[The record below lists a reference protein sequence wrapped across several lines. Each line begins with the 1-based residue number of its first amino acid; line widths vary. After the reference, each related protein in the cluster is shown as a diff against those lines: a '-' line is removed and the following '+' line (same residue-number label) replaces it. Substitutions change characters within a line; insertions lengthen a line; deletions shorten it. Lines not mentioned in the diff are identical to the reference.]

1 MKKIGVLTSGGDS
14 PGMNAAIRAVVR
26 CGIDRGMTVYG
37 ISRGYEGLIDGDIRE
52 MDRASVGGIIH
63 RGGTV
68 LGTARSERF
77 MTAKGQDKAV
87 SVLEAF
93 GIEGLAV
100 IGGNGSLTGA
110 LELDKRGIKIMGI
123 PGTIDNDLGYTDYTI
138 GFDTA
143 VNTVLDDISKLRDTS
158 SSHGR
163 TTLVE
168 VMGRNAGYLALNA
181 GLAVG
186 ATCILIPEV
195 DYDIDSYIIER
206 MRRTQKTGKQHFI
219 IIVAEGVKGVEAKSL
234 AKYIQEKTGVE
245 SRATVLGHV
254 QRGGSPS
261 GRDRVL
267 ASQMGYQAVQ
277 LLKNDIGNRVVVVSK
292 DKIVDYDIIEALNMK
307 KTIDLELYKIANEIS
322 I

>member
-1 MKKIGVLTSGGDS
+1 MTKIGVLTSGGDS

-168 VMGRNAGYLALNA
+168 VMGRNCGDIALRA
-181 GLAVG
+181 GLAGG
-186 ATCILIPEV
+186 AEFVMIPER
-195 DYDIDSYIIER
+195 DYDIGDVCRKILEGAARGKKHSIIIKAEGSKLSS
-206 MRRTQKTGKQHFI
+206 QEVVDKISEITGKDTRM
-219 IIVAEGVKGVEAKSL
+219 V
-234 AKYIQEKTGVE
+234 
-245 SRATVLGHV
+245 VLSYL
-254 QRGGSPS
+254 QRGGSPTS
-261 GRDRVL
+261 DDRVL
-267 ASQMGYQAVQ
+267 ATMAGAKAAE
-277 LLKNDIGNRVVVVSK
+277 LLYDDADSKAIGIVGNKITVLPLYDALQITRDI
-292 DKIVDYDIIEALNMK
+292 DPYM
-307 KTIDLELYKIANEIS
+307 LELVDVLSK
-322 I
+322 

>member
-1 MKKIGVLTSGGDS
+1 MMRVGMLTSGGDS

-168 VMGRNAGYLALNA
+168 VMGRNCGDIALRA
-181 GLAVG
+181 GLAGG
-186 ATCILIPEV
+186 AEFVMIPER
-195 DYDIDSYIIER
+195 DYDIGDVCRKILEGAARGKKHSIIIKAEGSKLSS
-206 MRRTQKTGKQHFI
+206 QEVVDKISEITGKDTRM
-219 IIVAEGVKGVEAKSL
+219 V
-234 AKYIQEKTGVE
+234 
-245 SRATVLGHV
+245 VLSYL
-254 QRGGSPS
+254 QRGGSPTS
-261 GRDRVL
+261 DDRVL
-267 ASQMGYQAVQ
+267 ATMAGAKAAE
-277 LLKNDIGNRVVVVSK
+277 LLYDDADSKAIGIVGNKITVLPLYDALQITRDI
-292 DKIVDYDIIEALNMK
+292 DPYM
-307 KTIDLELYKIANEIS
+307 LELVDVLSK
-322 I
+322 

>member
-87 SVLEAF
+87 YVLEAF

-168 VMGRNAGYLALNA
+168 VMGRNCGDIALRA
-181 GLAVG
+181 GLAGG
-186 ATCILIPEV
+186 AEFVMIPER
-195 DYDIDSYIIER
+195 DYDIGDVCRKILEGAARGKKHSIIIKAEGSKLSS
-206 MRRTQKTGKQHFI
+206 QEVVDKISEITGKDTRM
-219 IIVAEGVKGVEAKSL
+219 V
-234 AKYIQEKTGVE
+234 
-245 SRATVLGHV
+245 VLSYL
-254 QRGGSPS
+254 QRGGSPTS
-261 GRDRVL
+261 DDRILATMAGAKAAELLYDDADSKAIGIVGNKITVLPLYDALQITRD
-267 ASQMGYQAVQ
+267 
-277 LLKNDIGNRVVVVSK
+277 
-292 DKIVDYDIIEALNMK
+292 
-307 KTIDLELYKIANEIS
+307 IDPYMLELVDVLSK
-322 I
+322 

>member
-52 MDRASVGGIIH
+52 MDRTSVGGIIH

-168 VMGRNAGYLALNA
+168 VMGRNCGDIALRA
-181 GLAVG
+181 GLAGG
-186 ATCILIPEV
+186 AEFVMIPER
-195 DYDIDSYIIER
+195 DYDIGDVCRKILEGAARGKKHSIIIKAEGSKLSSQEVVDR
-206 MRRTQKTGKQHFI
+206 ISEITGKDTRM
-219 IIVAEGVKGVEAKSL
+219 V
-234 AKYIQEKTGVE
+234 
-245 SRATVLGHV
+245 VLSYL
-254 QRGGSPS
+254 QRGGSPTS
-261 GRDRVL
+261 DDRILATMAGAKAAELLYDDADSKAIGIVGNKITVLPLYDALQITRD
-267 ASQMGYQAVQ
+267 
-277 LLKNDIGNRVVVVSK
+277 
-292 DKIVDYDIIEALNMK
+292 
-307 KTIDLELYKIANEIS
+307 IDPYMLELIDVLSK
-322 I
+322 

>member
-168 VMGRNAGYLALNA
+168 VMGRNCGDIALRA
-181 GLAVG
+181 GLAGG
-186 ATCILIPEV
+186 AEFVMIPER
-195 DYDIDSYIIER
+195 DYDIGDVCRKILEGAARGKKLSIIIKAEGSKLSS
-206 MRRTQKTGKQHFI
+206 QEVVDKISEITGKDTRM
-219 IIVAEGVKGVEAKSL
+219 V
-234 AKYIQEKTGVE
+234 
-245 SRATVLGHV
+245 VLSYL
-254 QRGGSPS
+254 QRGGSPTS
-261 GRDRVL
+261 DDRILATMAGAKAAELLYDDADSKAIGIVGNKITVLPLYDALQITRD
-267 ASQMGYQAVQ
+267 
-277 LLKNDIGNRVVVVSK
+277 
-292 DKIVDYDIIEALNMK
+292 
-307 KTIDLELYKIANEIS
+307 IDPYMLELIDVLSK
-322 I
+322 

>member
-26 CGIDRGMTVYG
+26 CGIDRGMCVYG
-37 ISRGYEGLIDGDIRE
+37 INRGYEGLIDGDIWE

-77 MTAKGQDKAV
+77 MTSKGQDKAV

-93 GIEGLAV
+93 GIEGLVV

-110 LELDKRGIKIMGI
+110 LELDKRGIRIMGI

-143 VNTVLDDISKLRDTS
+143 VNTVIDDISKLRDTS

-163 TTLVE
+163 TTLIE
-168 VMGRNAGYLALNA
+168 VMGRNCGDIALRA
-181 GLAVG
+181 GLAGG
-186 ATCILIPEV
+186 AEFVMIPER
-195 DYDIDSYIIER
+195 DYDMGDVCRKILEGR
-206 MRRTQKTGKQHFI
+206 ARGKKHSI
-219 IIVAEGVKGVEAKSL
+219 IIKAEGSKLSS
-234 AKYIQEKTGVE
+234 QEVARRISEITGRETRMV
-245 SRATVLGHV
+245 VLSYL
-254 QRGGSPS
+254 QRGGSPTADDRILATMTGAKAAELLYDDADS
-261 GRDRVL
+261 KAIGIVGNEITALPLYDALQITRD
-267 ASQMGYQAVQ
+267 
-277 LLKNDIGNRVVVVSK
+277 
-292 DKIVDYDIIEALNMK
+292 
-307 KTIDLELYKIANEIS
+307 IDPYMLELVDVLSK
-322 I
+322 

>member
-26 CGIDRGMTVYG
+26 CGIDRGMAVYG

-168 VMGRNAGYLALNA
+168 VMGRNCGDIALRA
-181 GLAVG
+181 GLAGG
-186 ATCILIPEV
+186 AEFVMIPER
-195 DYDIDSYIIER
+195 DYDIGDVCRKILEGAARGKKHSIIIKAEGSKLSS
-206 MRRTQKTGKQHFI
+206 QEVVDKISEITGKDTRM
-219 IIVAEGVKGVEAKSL
+219 V
-234 AKYIQEKTGVE
+234 
-245 SRATVLGHV
+245 VLSYL
-254 QRGGSPS
+254 QRGGSPTS
-261 GRDRVL
+261 DDRVL
-267 ASQMGYQAVQ
+267 ATMAGAKAAE
-277 LLKNDIGNRVVVVSK
+277 LLYDDADSKAIGIVGNKITVLPLYDALQITRDI
-292 DKIVDYDIIEALNMK
+292 DPYM
-307 KTIDLELYKIANEIS
+307 LELVDVLSK
-322 I
+322 

>member
-68 LGTARSERF
+68 LSTARSERF

-168 VMGRNAGYLALNA
+168 VMGRNCGDIALRA
-181 GLAVG
+181 GLAGG
-186 ATCILIPEV
+186 AEFVMIPER
-195 DYDIDSYIIER
+195 DYDIGDVCRKILEGAARGKKHSIIIKAEGSKLSS
-206 MRRTQKTGKQHFI
+206 QEVVDKISEITGKDTRM
-219 IIVAEGVKGVEAKSL
+219 V
-234 AKYIQEKTGVE
+234 
-245 SRATVLGHV
+245 VLSYL
-254 QRGGSPS
+254 QRGGSPTS
-261 GRDRVL
+261 DDRVL
-267 ASQMGYQAVQ
+267 ATMAGAKAAE
-277 LLKNDIGNRVVVVSK
+277 LLYDDADSKAIGIVGNKITVLPLYDALQITRDI
-292 DKIVDYDIIEALNMK
+292 DPYM
-307 KTIDLELYKIANEIS
+307 LELVDVLSK
-322 I
+322 

>member
-1 MKKIGVLTSGGDS
+1 MKKIGVLTSGGAS

-143 VNTVLDDISKLRDTS
+143 VNTVIDDISKLRDKS

-168 VMGRNAGYLALNA
+168 VMGRNCGDIALRA
-181 GLAVG
+181 GLAGG
-186 ATCILIPEV
+186 AEFVMIPER
-195 DYDIDSYIIER
+195 DYDIGDVCRKILEGAARGKKHSIIIKAEGSKLSS
-206 MRRTQKTGKQHFI
+206 QEVVDKISEITGKDTRM
-219 IIVAEGVKGVEAKSL
+219 V
-234 AKYIQEKTGVE
+234 
-245 SRATVLGHV
+245 VLSYL
-254 QRGGSPS
+254 QRGGSPTS
-261 GRDRVL
+261 DDRVL
-267 ASQMGYQAVQ
+267 ATMAGAKAAE
-277 LLKNDIGNRVVVVSK
+277 LLYDDADSKAIGIVGNKITVLPLYDALQITRDI
-292 DKIVDYDIIEALNMK
+292 DPYM
-307 KTIDLELYKIANEIS
+307 LELVDVLSK
-322 I
+322 

>member
-26 CGIDRGMTVYG
+26 CGIDRGMTVCG

-168 VMGRNAGYLALNA
+168 VMGRNCGDIALRA
-181 GLAVG
+181 GLAGG
-186 ATCILIPEV
+186 AEFVMIPER
-195 DYDIDSYIIER
+195 DYDIGDVCRKILEGAARGKKHSIIIKAEGSKLSS
-206 MRRTQKTGKQHFI
+206 QEVVDKISEITGKDTRM
-219 IIVAEGVKGVEAKSL
+219 V
-234 AKYIQEKTGVE
+234 
-245 SRATVLGHV
+245 VLSYL
-254 QRGGSPS
+254 QRGGSPTS
-261 GRDRVL
+261 DDRILATMAGAKAAELLYDDADSKAIGIVGNKITVLPLYDALQITRD
-267 ASQMGYQAVQ
+267 
-277 LLKNDIGNRVVVVSK
+277 
-292 DKIVDYDIIEALNMK
+292 
-307 KTIDLELYKIANEIS
+307 IDPYMLELIDVLSK
-322 I
+322 

>member
-37 ISRGYEGLIDGDIRE
+37 INRGYEGLIDGDIRE

-77 MTAKGQDKAV
+77 MTAEGQDKAV
-87 SVLEAF
+87 SVLETF

-110 LELDKRGIKIMGI
+110 LDLDRRGIKVMGI

-168 VMGRNAGYLALNA
+168 VMGRNCGDIALRA
-181 GLAVG
+181 GLAGG
-186 ATCILIPEV
+186 AEFVMIPER
-195 DYDIDSYIIER
+195 DYDIGDVCRKIFEGSSRGKKHSIIIKAEGSKLSS
-206 MRRTQKTGKQHFI
+206 QEVVEKISEITGKDTRM
-219 IIVAEGVKGVEAKSL
+219 V
-234 AKYIQEKTGVE
+234 
-245 SRATVLGHV
+245 VLSYL
-254 QRGGSPS
+254 QRGGSPTS
-261 GRDRVL
+261 DDRILATMTGAKATELLYDDEDSRAIGIVGNKITVL
-267 ASQMGYQAVQ
+267 PLA
-277 LLKNDIGNRVVVVSK
+277 
-292 DKIVDYDIIEALNMK
+292 EALQI
-307 KTIDLELYKIANEIS
+307 TRDIDPYMLELVDVLSK
-322 I
+322 

>member
-168 VMGRNAGYLALNA
+168 VMGRNCGDIALRA
-181 GLAVG
+181 GLAGG
-186 ATCILIPEV
+186 AEFVMIPER
-195 DYDIDSYIIER
+195 DYDIGDVCRKILEGAARGKKHSIIIKAEGSKLSS
-206 MRRTQKTGKQHFI
+206 QEVADKISEITGKDTRM
-219 IIVAEGVKGVEAKSL
+219 V
-234 AKYIQEKTGVE
+234 
-245 SRATVLGHV
+245 VLSYL
-254 QRGGSPS
+254 QRGGSPTS
-261 GRDRVL
+261 DDRVL
-267 ASQMGYQAVQ
+267 ATMAGAKAAE
-277 LLKNDIGNRVVVVSK
+277 LLYDDADSKAIGIVGNKITVLPLYDALQITRDI
-292 DKIVDYDIIEALNMK
+292 DPYM
-307 KTIDLELYKIANEIS
+307 LELVDVLSK
-322 I
+322 

>member
-168 VMGRNAGYLALNA
+168 VMGRNCGDIALRA
-181 GLAVG
+181 GLAGG
-186 ATCILIPEV
+186 AEFVMIPER
-195 DYDIDSYIIER
+195 DYDIGDVCRKILEGAARGKKHSIIIKAEGSKLSS
-206 MRRTQKTGKQHFI
+206 QEVVDKISEITGKDTRM
-219 IIVAEGVKGVEAKSL
+219 V
-234 AKYIQEKTGVE
+234 
-245 SRATVLGHV
+245 VLSYL
-254 QRGGSPS
+254 QRGGSPTS
-261 GRDRVL
+261 DDRILATMAGAKAAELLYDDADSKAIGIVGNKITVL
-267 ASQMGYQAVQ
+267 PLY
-277 LLKNDIGNRVVVVSK
+277 
-292 DKIVDYDIIEALNMK
+292 EALQI
-307 KTIDLELYKIANEIS
+307 TRDIDPYMLELVDVLSK
-322 I
+322 

>member
-168 VMGRNAGYLALNA
+168 VMGRNCGDIALRA
-181 GLAVG
+181 GLAGG
-186 ATCILIPEV
+186 AEFVMIPER
-195 DYDIDSYIIER
+195 DYDIGDVCRKILEGAARGKKHSIIIKAEGSKLSS
-206 MRRTQKTGKQHFI
+206 QEVVDKISEITGKDTRM
-219 IIVAEGVKGVEAKSL
+219 V
-234 AKYIQEKTGVE
+234 
-245 SRATVLGHV
+245 VLSYL
-254 QRGGSPS
+254 QRGGSPTS
-261 GRDRVL
+261 DDRILATMAGAKAAELLYDGADSKAIGIVGNKITVLPLYDALQITRD
-267 ASQMGYQAVQ
+267 
-277 LLKNDIGNRVVVVSK
+277 
-292 DKIVDYDIIEALNMK
+292 
-307 KTIDLELYKIANEIS
+307 IDPYMLELVDVLSK
-322 I
+322 

>member
-26 CGIDRGMTVYG
+26 CGIDRAMTVYG

-87 SVLEAF
+87 YVLEAF

-168 VMGRNAGYLALNA
+168 VMGRNCGDIALRA
-181 GLAVG
+181 GLAGG
-186 ATCILIPEV
+186 AEFVMIPER
-195 DYDIDSYIIER
+195 DYDIGDVCRKILEGAARGKKHSIIIKAEGSKLSS
-206 MRRTQKTGKQHFI
+206 QEVVDKISEITGKDTRM
-219 IIVAEGVKGVEAKSL
+219 V
-234 AKYIQEKTGVE
+234 
-245 SRATVLGHV
+245 VLSYL
-254 QRGGSPS
+254 QRGGSPTS
-261 GRDRVL
+261 DDRILATMAGAKAAELLYDDADSKAIGIVGNKITVLPLYDALQITRD
-267 ASQMGYQAVQ
+267 
-277 LLKNDIGNRVVVVSK
+277 
-292 DKIVDYDIIEALNMK
+292 
-307 KTIDLELYKIANEIS
+307 IDPYMLELIDVLSK
-322 I
+322 

>member
-168 VMGRNAGYLALNA
+168 VMGRNCGDIALRA
-181 GLAVG
+181 GLAGG
-186 ATCILIPEV
+186 AEFVMIPER
-195 DYDIDSYIIER
+195 DYDIGDVCRKILEGAARGKKHSIIIKAEGSR
-206 MRRTQKTGKQHFI
+206 LSSQEVVDRISEITGKDTRM
-219 IIVAEGVKGVEAKSL
+219 VELSYL
-234 AKYIQEKTGVE
+234 
-245 SRATVLGHV
+245 
-254 QRGGSPS
+254 QRGGSPTS
-261 GRDRVL
+261 DDRILATMAGAKAAELLYDDADSKAIGIVGNKITVLPLYDALQITRD
-267 ASQMGYQAVQ
+267 
-277 LLKNDIGNRVVVVSK
+277 
-292 DKIVDYDIIEALNMK
+292 
-307 KTIDLELYKIANEIS
+307 IDPYMLELIDVLSK
-322 I
+322 

>member
-168 VMGRNAGYLALNA
+168 VMGRNCGDIALYAGIAA
-181 GLAVG
+181 GVE
-186 ATCILIPEV
+186 CIMIPEV
-195 DYDIDSYIIER
+195 KQDPYDVCKKLVEARD
-206 MRRTQKTGKQHFI
+206 KGKNHSI
-219 IIVAEGVKGVEAKSL
+219 IIRAEGAAVSTDDIADVIYKE
-234 AKYIQEKTGVE
+234 TGFEVRKVIL
-245 SRATVLGHV
+245 SYV
-254 QRGGSPS
+254 QRGGNPS
-261 GRDRVL
+261 AMDRLRACTMGYEAVRLINEESGSRAIGIRDDRVIN
-267 ASQMGYQAVQ
+267 VEI
-277 LLKNDIGNRVVVVSK
+277 K
-292 DKIVDYDIIEALNMK
+292 EAANAPA
-307 KTIDLELYKIANEIS
+307 ICNLELVELAEFLS
-322 I
+322 R

>member
-1 MKKIGVLTSGGDS
+1 MKKIVVLTSGGDS

-168 VMGRNAGYLALNA
+168 VMGRNCGDIALRA
-181 GLAVG
+181 GLAGG
-186 ATCILIPEV
+186 AEFVMIPER
-195 DYDIDSYIIER
+195 DYDIGDVCRKILEGAARGKKHSIIIKAEGSKLSS
-206 MRRTQKTGKQHFI
+206 QEVVDKISEITGKDTRM
-219 IIVAEGVKGVEAKSL
+219 V
-234 AKYIQEKTGVE
+234 
-245 SRATVLGHV
+245 VLSYL
-254 QRGGSPS
+254 QRGGSPTS
-261 GRDRVL
+261 DDRVL
-267 ASQMGYQAVQ
+267 ATMAGAKAAE
-277 LLKNDIGNRVVVVSK
+277 LLYDDADSKAIGIVGNKITVLPLYDALQITRDI
-292 DKIVDYDIIEALNMK
+292 DPYM
-307 KTIDLELYKIANEIS
+307 LELVDVLSK
-322 I
+322 

>member
-168 VMGRNAGYLALNA
+168 VMGRNCGDIALRA
-181 GLAVG
+181 GLAGG
-186 ATCILIPEV
+186 AEFVMIPER
-195 DYDIDSYIIER
+195 DYDIGDVCRKILEGAARGKKHSIIIKAEGSKLSS
-206 MRRTQKTGKQHFI
+206 QEVVDKISEITGKDTRM
-219 IIVAEGVKGVEAKSL
+219 V
-234 AKYIQEKTGVE
+234 
-245 SRATVLGHV
+245 VLSYL
-254 QRGGSPS
+254 QRGGSPTS
-261 GRDRVL
+261 DDRILATMAGAKAAELLYDDADSKAIGIVGNKITVLPLYDALQITRD
-267 ASQMGYQAVQ
+267 
-277 LLKNDIGNRVVVVSK
+277 
-292 DKIVDYDIIEALNMK
+292 
-307 KTIDLELYKIANEIS
+307 IDPYMLELIGVLSK
-322 I
+322 

>member
-26 CGIDRGMTVYG
+26 CGIDRGMAVYG

-168 VMGRNAGYLALNA
+168 VMGRNCGDIALRA
-181 GLAVG
+181 GLAGG
-186 ATCILIPEV
+186 AEFVMIPER
-195 DYDIDSYIIER
+195 DYDIGDVCRKILEGAARGKKHSIIIKAEGSKLSS
-206 MRRTQKTGKQHFI
+206 QEVVDKISEITGKDTRM
-219 IIVAEGVKGVEAKSL
+219 V
-234 AKYIQEKTGVE
+234 
-245 SRATVLGHV
+245 VLSYL
-254 QRGGSPS
+254 QRGGSPTS
-261 GRDRVL
+261 DDRILATMAGAKAAELLYDDADSKAIGIVGNKITVLPLYDALQITRD
-267 ASQMGYQAVQ
+267 
-277 LLKNDIGNRVVVVSK
+277 
-292 DKIVDYDIIEALNMK
+292 
-307 KTIDLELYKIANEIS
+307 IDPYMLELVDVLSK
-322 I
+322 

>member
-26 CGIDRGMTVYG
+26 CGIDMGMTVYG

-168 VMGRNAGYLALNA
+168 VMGRNCGDIALRA
-181 GLAVG
+181 GLAGG
-186 ATCILIPEV
+186 AEFVMIPER
-195 DYDIDSYIIER
+195 DYDIGDVCRKILEGAARGKKHSIIIKAEGSKLSS
-206 MRRTQKTGKQHFI
+206 QEVVDKISEITGKDTRM
-219 IIVAEGVKGVEAKSL
+219 V
-234 AKYIQEKTGVE
+234 
-245 SRATVLGHV
+245 VLSYL
-254 QRGGSPS
+254 QRGGSPTS
-261 GRDRVL
+261 DDRILATMAGAKAAELLYDDADSKAIGIVGNKITVLPLYDALQITRD
-267 ASQMGYQAVQ
+267 
-277 LLKNDIGNRVVVVSK
+277 
-292 DKIVDYDIIEALNMK
+292 
-307 KTIDLELYKIANEIS
+307 IDPYMLELIDVLSK
-322 I
+322 

>member
-123 PGTIDNDLGYTDYTI
+123 PGTIDTDLGYTDYTI

-168 VMGRNAGYLALNA
+168 VMGRNCGDIALRA
-181 GLAVG
+181 GLAGG
-186 ATCILIPEV
+186 AEFVMIPER
-195 DYDIDSYIIER
+195 DYDIGDVCRKILEGAARGKKHSIIIKAEGSKLSS
-206 MRRTQKTGKQHFI
+206 QEVVDKISEITGKDTRM
-219 IIVAEGVKGVEAKSL
+219 V
-234 AKYIQEKTGVE
+234 
-245 SRATVLGHV
+245 VLSYL
-254 QRGGSPS
+254 QRGGSPTS
-261 GRDRVL
+261 DDRILATMAGAKAAELLYDDADSKAIGIVGNKITVLPLYDALQITRD
-267 ASQMGYQAVQ
+267 
-277 LLKNDIGNRVVVVSK
+277 
-292 DKIVDYDIIEALNMK
+292 
-307 KTIDLELYKIANEIS
+307 IDPYMLELIGVLSK
-322 I
+322 

>member
-26 CGIDRGMTVYG
+26 CGIDRGMTVCG
-37 ISRGYEGLIDGDIRE
+37 IARGYEGLIDGDIWE

-168 VMGRNAGYLALNA
+168 VMGRNCGDIALRA
-181 GLAVG
+181 GLAGG
-186 ATCILIPEV
+186 AEFVMIPER
-195 DYDIDSYIIER
+195 DYDIGDVCRKILEGAARGKKHSIIIKAEGSKLSS
-206 MRRTQKTGKQHFI
+206 QEVVDKISEITGKDTRM
-219 IIVAEGVKGVEAKSL
+219 V
-234 AKYIQEKTGVE
+234 
-245 SRATVLGHV
+245 VLSYL
-254 QRGGSPS
+254 QRGGSPTS
-261 GRDRVL
+261 DDRILATMAGAKAAELLYDDADSKAIGIVGNKITVLPLYDALQITRD
-267 ASQMGYQAVQ
+267 
-277 LLKNDIGNRVVVVSK
+277 
-292 DKIVDYDIIEALNMK
+292 
-307 KTIDLELYKIANEIS
+307 IDPYMLELVDVLSK
-322 I
+322 

>member
-168 VMGRNAGYLALNA
+168 VMGRNCGDIALRA
-181 GLAVG
+181 GLAGG
-186 ATCILIPEV
+186 AEFVMIPER
-195 DYDIDSYIIER
+195 DYDMGDVCRKILEGAARGKKHSIIIKAEGSKLSS
-206 MRRTQKTGKQHFI
+206 QEVVDKISEITGKDTRM
-219 IIVAEGVKGVEAKSL
+219 V
-234 AKYIQEKTGVE
+234 
-245 SRATVLGHV
+245 VLSYL
-254 QRGGSPS
+254 QRGGSPTS
-261 GRDRVL
+261 DDRILATMAGAKAAELLYDDADSKAIGIVGNKITVLPLYDALQITRD
-267 ASQMGYQAVQ
+267 
-277 LLKNDIGNRVVVVSK
+277 
-292 DKIVDYDIIEALNMK
+292 
-307 KTIDLELYKIANEIS
+307 IDPYMLELIDVLSK
-322 I
+322 

>member
-168 VMGRNAGYLALNA
+168 VMGRNCGDIALRA
-181 GLAVG
+181 GLAGG
-186 ATCILIPEV
+186 AEFVMIPER
-195 DYDIDSYIIER
+195 DYDIGDVCRKILEGAARGKKHSIIIKAEGSKLSS
-206 MRRTQKTGKQHFI
+206 QGVVDKISEITGKDTRM
-219 IIVAEGVKGVEAKSL
+219 V
-234 AKYIQEKTGVE
+234 
-245 SRATVLGHV
+245 VLSYL
-254 QRGGSPS
+254 QRGGSPTS
-261 GRDRVL
+261 DDRILATMAGAKAAELLYDDADSKAIGIVGNKITVLPLYDALQITRD
-267 ASQMGYQAVQ
+267 
-277 LLKNDIGNRVVVVSK
+277 
-292 DKIVDYDIIEALNMK
+292 
-307 KTIDLELYKIANEIS
+307 IDPYMLELIGVLSK
-322 I
+322 

>member
-168 VMGRNAGYLALNA
+168 VMGRNCGDIALRA
-181 GLAVG
+181 GLAGG
-186 ATCILIPEV
+186 AEFVMIPER
-195 DYDIDSYIIER
+195 DYDIGDVCRKILEGAARGKKHSIIIKAEGSKLSS
-206 MRRTQKTGKQHFI
+206 QEVVDKISEITGKDTRM
-219 IIVAEGVKGVEAKSL
+219 V
-234 AKYIQEKTGVE
+234 
-245 SRATVLGHV
+245 VLSYL
-254 QRGGSPS
+254 QRGGSPTS
-261 GRDRVL
+261 DDRVL
-267 ASQMGYQAVQ
+267 ATMAGAKAAE
-277 LLKNDIGNRVVVVSK
+277 LLYDDADSKAIGIVGN
-292 DKIVDYDIIEALNMK
+292 KITVLPLYDALQITRDM
-307 KTIDLELYKIANEIS
+307 DPYMLELVDVLSK
-322 I
+322 

>member
-52 MDRASVGGIIH
+52 MDSASVGGIIH

-168 VMGRNAGYLALNA
+168 VMGRNCGDIALRA
-181 GLAVG
+181 GLAGG
-186 ATCILIPEV
+186 AEFVMIPER
-195 DYDIDSYIIER
+195 DYDIGDVCRKILEGAARGKKHSIIIKAEGSKLSS
-206 MRRTQKTGKQHFI
+206 QEVVDKISEITGKDTRM
-219 IIVAEGVKGVEAKSL
+219 V
-234 AKYIQEKTGVE
+234 
-245 SRATVLGHV
+245 VLSYL
-254 QRGGSPS
+254 QRGGSPTS
-261 GRDRVL
+261 DDRILATMAGAKAAELLYDDADSKAIGIVGNKITVLPLYDALQITRD
-267 ASQMGYQAVQ
+267 
-277 LLKNDIGNRVVVVSK
+277 
-292 DKIVDYDIIEALNMK
+292 
-307 KTIDLELYKIANEIS
+307 IDPYMLELIDVLSK
-322 I
+322 

>member
-168 VMGRNAGYLALNA
+168 VMGRNCGDIALRA
-181 GLAVG
+181 GLAGG
-186 ATCILIPEV
+186 AEFVMIPER
-195 DYDIDSYIIER
+195 DYDIGDVCRKILEGAARGKKHSIIIKAEGSR
-206 MRRTQKTGKQHFI
+206 LSSQEVVGRISEITGKDTRM
-219 IIVAEGVKGVEAKSL
+219 V
-234 AKYIQEKTGVE
+234 
-245 SRATVLGHV
+245 VLSYL
-254 QRGGSPS
+254 QRGGSPTS
-261 GRDRVL
+261 DDRVL
-267 ASQMGYQAVQ
+267 ATMTGAKATE
-277 LLKNDIGNRVVVVSK
+277 LLYDDADSRAIGIVGNKITALPLYDALQITRDI
-292 DKIVDYDIIEALNMK
+292 DPYM
-307 KTIDLELYKIANEIS
+307 LELVDVLSK
-322 I
+322 

>member
-14 PGMNAAIRAVVR
+14 PGLNAAIRAVVR

-168 VMGRNAGYLALNA
+168 VMGRNCGDIALRA
-181 GLAVG
+181 GLAGG
-186 ATCILIPEV
+186 AEFVMIPER
-195 DYDIDSYIIER
+195 DYDIGDVCRKILEGAARGKKHSIIIKAEGSKLSS
-206 MRRTQKTGKQHFI
+206 QEVVDKISEITGKDTRM
-219 IIVAEGVKGVEAKSL
+219 V
-234 AKYIQEKTGVE
+234 
-245 SRATVLGHV
+245 VLSYL
-254 QRGGSPS
+254 QRGGSPTS
-261 GRDRVL
+261 DDRILATMAGAKAAELLYDDADSKAIGIVGNKITVLPLYDALQITRD
-267 ASQMGYQAVQ
+267 
-277 LLKNDIGNRVVVVSK
+277 
-292 DKIVDYDIIEALNMK
+292 
-307 KTIDLELYKIANEIS
+307 IDPYMLELIDVLSK
-322 I
+322 

>member
-37 ISRGYEGLIDGDIRE
+37 INRGYEGLIDGDIWE

-77 MTAKGQDKAV
+77 MTSKGQDKAL

-100 IGGNGSLTGA
+100 IGGNGSLKGS
-110 LELDKRGIKIMGI
+110 LELDRRGIKIMGI

-143 VNTVLDDISKLRDTS
+143 VNTVIDDISKLRDTS

-163 TTLVE
+163 TTIVE
-168 VMGRNAGYLALNA
+168 VMGRNCGDIALHA
-181 GLAVG
+181 GLAGG
-186 ATCILIPEV
+186 AEFVMIPEK
-195 DYDIDSYIIER
+195 DYDMGDVCRKILEGRARGKKHSIIIKAEGSKLSSQEVADR
-206 MRRTQKTGKQHFI
+206 ISEITGKETRM
-219 IIVAEGVKGVEAKSL
+219 V
-234 AKYIQEKTGVE
+234 
-245 SRATVLGHV
+245 VLSYL
-254 QRGGSPS
+254 QRGGSPTS
-261 GRDRVL
+261 DDRIL
-267 ASQMGYQAVQ
+267 ATMTGAKAAELLYDDEDSRAIGIVGNKITAVP
-277 LLKNDIGNRVVVVSK
+277 LS
-292 DKIVDYDIIEALNMK
+292 EALEI
-307 KTIDLELYKIANEIS
+307 TRDIDSYMLELVDVLSK
-322 I
+322 

>member
-110 LELDKRGIKIMGI
+110 LELDKRGVKIMGI

-168 VMGRNAGYLALNA
+168 VMGRNCGDIALRA
-181 GLAVG
+181 GLAGG
-186 ATCILIPEV
+186 AEFVMIPER
-195 DYDIDSYIIER
+195 DYDIGDVCRKILEGAARGKKHSIIIKAEGSKLSS
-206 MRRTQKTGKQHFI
+206 QEVVDKISEITGKDTRM
-219 IIVAEGVKGVEAKSL
+219 V
-234 AKYIQEKTGVE
+234 
-245 SRATVLGHV
+245 VLSYL
-254 QRGGSPS
+254 QRGGSPTS
-261 GRDRVL
+261 DDRILATMAGAKAAELLYDDADSRAIGIVGNKITELPLYDALQITRD
-267 ASQMGYQAVQ
+267 
-277 LLKNDIGNRVVVVSK
+277 
-292 DKIVDYDIIEALNMK
+292 
-307 KTIDLELYKIANEIS
+307 IDPYMLELVDVLSK
-322 I
+322 